1 MFKMESKKIECPF
14 CGYKMPI
21 TFSKDAKCSGIFV
34 KCKGKKCKKV
44 FEIKINY
51 KKQVKQSHYVPM
63 TTQKREVSKLADGSI
78 RIDTKINKKGAEQG
92 LDELKRIADTKV
104 PK

>member
-51 KKQVKQSHYVPM
+51 KKQVK
-63 TTQKREVSKLADGSI
+63 
-78 RIDTKINKKGAEQG
+78 
-92 LDELKRIADTKV
+92 
-104 PK
+104 